1 MGKES
6 WAWEINFFPMFGKS
20 GMGKR
25 FLAHGKVE
33 GKGYNWETKQNL
45 FSIPTQN
52 KHGKGNKVIFPD
64 HFSGITK
71 HGKGINIS
79 YPLGNDMG
87 NDFPS
92 NSFREPNG
100 A

>member
-6 WAWEINFFPMFGKS
+6 WAWEINSFPMFGKS

-25 FLAHGKVE
+25 FLAHGKVG

-45 FSIPTQN
+45 FSIPTQ
-52 KHGKGNKVIFPD
+52 
-64 HFSGITK
+64 SK

-79 YPLGNDMG
+79 HPLGNDMG

-92 NSFREPNG
+92 NSFREPNE